1 MRGDDAGFRVYV
13 RDADGVILPWT
24 DTITPDP
31 GVAENAIL
39 DLRGRTYLLDSPCVL
54 VAAYG
59 DSVYFT
65 HAFDTSSTPADPIQ
79 SLLARLGR
87 LDWLNFPLLH

>member
-1 MRGDDAGFRVYV
+1 MYV
-13 RDADGVILPWT
+13 RDADGAILPWT
-24 DTITPDP
+24 DTVTLDA

-39 DLRGRTYLLDSPCVL
+39 DLQGRTYLLDSPCVL

-65 HAFDTSSTPADPIQ
+65 HEFDSSSGSPDEIQ
-79 SLLARLGR
+79 KLLVRLGR
-87 LDWLNFPLLH
+87 LDWLTFPTVH